1 MYEPS
6 SGATDTN
13 HLPTSNAHAPREV
26 AGSPS
31 DPATILR
38 NLPLGTRDYKRVL
51 GAILRLNNHEHSA
64 KHKGVSYKTM
74 LNRQRFLAK
83 FFTDLRKT
91 SKYNDLDPR
100 QLSHRHVEAAVSIWL
115 QRGLATGTIHVYLSI
130 LRTFA
135 EWIGRPRMIRKV
147 EYYVG
152 RNSEHAKRHQVATTD
167 HSWSAKAVKFEA
179 KLPEIRAFDAWVG
192 LQIEFCFRF
201 GLRPKEAR
209 HFRPHGAAIP
219 RDQANERDAAAFPEH
234 DTFVHISH
242 GTKGGRPRDVP
253 ISTPAQRELLQ
264 RALAVVAPGAYVGE
278 PGRTA
283 QQSQRR
289 FYYVLERFGITKAD
303 LGVVAHGL
311 RHQFVNDTF
320 EAETG
325 APSPVRGGAVPPA
338 NDKRARQR
346 AARLLGHNRPR
357 VTSCYLGSPGSAAVS
372 PRQLPAATAE
382 KSEPQREEATT

>member
-1 MYEPS
+1 MFTSSATNGGQPDLPS
-6 SGATDTN
+6 LD
-13 HLPTSNAHAPREV
+13 AHASRVPEG
-26 AGSPS
+26 APS
-31 DPATILR
+31 NPETILKS
-38 NLPLGTRDYKRVL
+38 LPLGTNDYLRVL
-51 GAILRLNNHEHSA
+51 GAILVLNNHSHSA
-64 KHKGVSYKTM
+64 KHKGVSFKTM
-74 LNRQRFLAK
+74 LNRQRFLAG
-83 FFTDLRKT
+83 FFRDLRKQT
-91 SKYNDLDPR
+91 NYRKLDPR
-100 QLSHRHVEAAVSIWL
+100 QLSNRHVEAAIELWL
-115 QRGLATGTIHVYLSI
+115 DRGLSTGTIHAYLSI

-152 RNSEHAKRHQVATTD
+152 KDSAHAKRYQVATAD
-167 HSWSAKAVKFEA
+167 HSWSAKAVEFES
-179 KLPEIRAFDAWVG
+179 KLPEICAFDAWVG
-192 LQIEFCFRF
+192 LQIELCFRF
-201 GLRPKEAR
+201 GMRPKEAR

-219 RDQANERDAAAFPEH
+219 RDQANPRDAAAFPEH

-242 GTKGGRPRDVP
+242 GTKGGRARDVP
-253 ISTPAQRELLQ
+253 ISTPAQRDLLR
-264 RALAVVAPGAYVGE
+264 RAQAAVAPGAYVGE

-357 VTSCYLGSPGSAAVS
+357 VTSCYLGSPGSAALS
-372 PRQLPAATAE
+372 PRQLPASPGD
-382 KSEPQREEATT
+382 KSVPQCEEAIT